1 MRNKI
6 WKNTGI
12 ACKLMWDIDR
22 GLVIYSIIGAIIEAV
37 NPFIGI
43 FLSAYVLDG
52 LQNGQTF
59 PKLLLV
65 SLASVSAIFLLT
77 ILHSCLERLKN
88 IRIDMCIKRYDTLM
102 SIKTITMDYP
112 LVDSPK
118 VNDIRTRI
126 NHDNDWGA
134 GFYSFTFMFPWL
146 MSSFISTVIAAI
158 LLVPIFLDGNLLQDV
173 SAIFLLL
180 AFAIV
185 ICFNIW
191 YSSIKRKEQYKL
203 LDDPSLDKSF
213 MGYYLWRPQNYHH
226 GKDIRIFGVKPL
238 INQKLQRDNDIKQV
252 WMKKLI
258 RNGMESGFSANFS
271 TGLLQLFSYL
281 FVVIRAA
288 AGALT
293 IGNVV
298 QYAGI
303 IYRFSQSL
311 SSAFSAMEEFSVAAN
326 RQLSTLEYLN
336 VEDVLKKVLSQ

>member
-12 ACKLMWDIDR
+12 ACKLMWDMDR

-126 NHDNDWGA
+126 NHDNDWGCWFLFLYIYVPLA
-134 GFYSFTFMFPWL
+134 HEQLYFHRNCGN
-146 MSSFISTVIAAI
+146 IA
-158 LLVPIFLDGNLLQDV
+158 
-173 SAIFLLL
+173 
-180 AFAIV
+180 
-185 ICFNIW
+185 
-191 YSSIKRKEQYKL
+191 
-203 LDDPSLDKSF
+203 
-213 MGYYLWRPQNYHH
+213 
-226 GKDIRIFGVKPL
+226 
-238 INQKLQRDNDIKQV
+238 
-252 WMKKLI
+252 
-258 RNGMESGFSANFS
+258 SANFS
-271 TGLLQLFSYL
+271 RWKPAARCFRNFS
-281 FVVIRAA
+281 
-288 AGALT
+288 T
-293 IGNVV
+293 
-298 QYAGI
+298 AGI
-303 IYRFSQSL
+303 CRCNMFQ
-311 SSAFSAMEEFSVAAN
+311 
-326 RQLSTLEYLN
+326 YL
-336 VEDVLKKVLSQ
+336 VFFDQKERTVQTFR